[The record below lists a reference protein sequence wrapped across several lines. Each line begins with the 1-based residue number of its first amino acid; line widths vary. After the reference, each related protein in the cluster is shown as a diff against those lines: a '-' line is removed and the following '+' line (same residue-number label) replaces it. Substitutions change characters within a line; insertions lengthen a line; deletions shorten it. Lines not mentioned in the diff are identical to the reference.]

1 MGIKSMTGY
10 GKGISVSESCD
21 VKVEIKSVNSK
32 YLDLNIR
39 MPKYLSFI
47 EISVKNLIRERLERG
62 KVDVFVDVSLKKS
75 QYKPK
80 LNRELL
86 QGYINTL
93 LAAKDEFSLDGNLTL
108 DHVISLP
115 DVIGTEEDNSLG
127 DTAGAVL
134 MDALKTA
141 LDGLESMRLMEGEA
155 LKADLLERVAVL
167 EEMNH
172 EIDENRKDVYNYW
185 YDKYN
190 ARVRELLPEGFSDE
204 RIVQEAALY
213 AERCDISEEV
223 TRIYAHA
230 EHMRQIIGSKAACGK
245 KLDFLCQEFN
255 REFNTIGSKSSKIG
269 VINNVVRAKSEL
281 DRIREQVQNIV

>member
-47 EISVKNLIRERLERG
+47 EISIKNIIRERLERG
-62 KVDVFVDVSLKKS
+62 KVDMFVDVNLKKS

-86 QGYINTL
+86 EGYINTL
-93 LAAKDEFSLDGNLTL
+93 TAAKEEFSLDGSISL

-115 DVIGTEEDNSLG
+115 DVIGTEEDNTLG
-127 DTAGAVL
+127 DTVGKVL
-134 MDALKTA
+134 IDALNTA
-141 LDGLESMRLMEGEA
+141 LDGLESMRAEEGQA
-155 LKADLLERVAVL
+155 LKADLLERIAVL
-167 EEMNH
+167 EEMNR
-172 EIDENRKDVYNYW
+172 EIDENRKDVYNFW
-185 YDKYN
+185 YDKYT
-190 ARVRELLPEGFSDE
+190 ARVKELLPEGFSDE
-204 RIVQEAALY
+204 RIIQEAALY
-213 AERCDISEEV
+213 AERSDITEEV
-223 TRIYAHA
+223 TRIYAHG
-230 EHMRQIIGSKAACGK
+230 EHMRQIINSKTACGK

-269 VINNVVRAKSEL
+269 IINNVVRAKSEL

>member
-21 VKVEIKSVNSK
+21 IKIEIKSVNSK

-80 LNRELL
+80 LNKELL
-86 QGYINTL
+86 QGYINAL
-93 LAAKDEFSLDGNLTL
+93 NAAKDEFSLDGSLSL

-115 DVIGTEEDNSLG
+115 DVIGTEEDDSLG
-127 DTAGAVL
+127 DTAGKVL
-134 MDALKTA
+134 MDALKAA
-141 LDGLESMRLMEGEA
+141 LDGLEAMRMNEGQA
-155 LKADLLERVAVL
+155 LKADLLERIAIL
-167 EEMNH
+167 EEMNR

-185 YDKYN
+185 YDKYT

-204 RIVQEAALY
+204 RIIQEAALY
-213 AERCDISEEV
+213 AERSDISEEV

-230 EHMRQIIGSKAACGK
+230 EHMRQIVNSKTACGK

-269 VINNVVRAKSEL
+269 IINNVVRAKSEL